1 MEKDKTCKI
10 VFSDIDGTLL
20 TSDGQITEG
29 TEEMILNLENKG
41 IPFILTSAR
50 SPEGVRV
57 IKRMLGNHAP
67 IIAFCGGLILD
78 DDGNEIY
85 SKMIPLKRA
94 LEMNAMLDKD
104 FPAVACNPFGGE
116 KWIVDDR
123 DDWREQREEKIV
135 GFPAEIGSIKDT
147 FETEGG
153 IHKFLLMGDPDVM
166 TKLAAV
172 LARDFSDLQSAA
184 SNPEYLE
191 ITAAGVEKSEG
202 LKTLCGKLGISPEE
216 AAAFGDGE
224 SDLSMMR
231 AAGFG
236 AAMGNAPENVRRRAP
251 MVIGK
256 NDEEGLLKRLKEI
269 FKD

>member
-1 MEKDKTCKI
+1 MKKEKACKI

-29 TEEMILNLENKG
+29 TKEMILNLENKG

-78 DDGNEIY
+78 NDGHEIY
-85 SKMIPLKRA
+85 SKTIPLKRA
-94 LEMNAMLDKD
+94 LELKAMLDKD
-104 FPAVACNPFGGE
+104 FPAVACNTFGGE
-116 KWIVDDR
+116 KW
-123 DDWREQREEKIV
+123 IV

-236 AAMGNAPENVRRRAP
+236 VAMGNAPENVRRRAP